1 MATVSA
7 GHSGCPGTFAYAAW
21 DSSHCPAERTAP
33 PRLPREAAPNCHVTP
48 DHVTTCAR
56 PANPGMSPS
65 HQAPA
70 ARPAPSWAPVLLLV
84 LGLHSLQAGARRA
97 TDPNFQERY
106 FEQLLDHFNF
116 ERFGNK
122 TFPQRFLVSDEFW
135 DRTKGPIF
143 FYTGNEGDVWSFANN
158 SGFISELAAQQGAL
172 LVFAEHRYYGKSLPF
187 GAWST
192 RRGFTELLTVEQALA
207 DFAVLLQALRQDL
220 GAQDSPAIAFGGSY
234 GGMLS
239 AYMRMKYPHLVAGA
253 LAASAP
259 VVAVAGLGDS
269 AQFFRDVTA
278 DFASQ
283 SPKCAQGVRDAFRQ
297 IKDLFLRGAYD
308 TVSREF
314 GTCQPLSGP
323 KDLTQ
328 LFVFAR
334 NAFTVLAMM
343 DYPYPTDFMG
353 PLPANPVGVG
363 CDRLLSKAQR
373 ISGLRALAGTCSP
386 RPQTGRAWRPQ
397 RWRRAWWGHVCSP
410 GLGALP
416 PVLVG
421 PWAVWA
427 GGVTTQQ
434 SRGGSGHAEDPSQ
447 PCLGPAREGVLL
459 GRASG
464 AEGPSPARPRGCAH
478 PRPPAGGPGAF
489 LTGTQ
494 SPCPPA
500 RPFPGGQAGG
510 PSMRCLCL
518 ASWPQHPS
526 SPGLVYNASGT
537 ERCFDIYRLYRSCA
551 DPTGCGTGPNAKA
564 WDYQACTEIS
574 LTFASNNVTD
584 MFPALPFTE
593 ELRQQYCL
601 DTWGV
606 WPRRDWLRTS
616 FWGADLRAAS
626 NIIFSNGDLD
636 PWAGGGIRR
645 NVSASVVAVGIRG
658 GAHHLD
664 LRASHPEDPPSVLE
678 ARQLEAALIGQW
690 VRAARREQRPVPRA
704 GRRG

>member
-1 MATVSA
+1 
-7 GHSGCPGTFAYAAW
+7 
-21 DSSHCPAERTAP
+21 
-33 PRLPREAAPNCHVTP
+33 
-48 DHVTTCAR
+48 
-56 PANPGMSPS
+56 MSPS
-65 HQAPA
+65 HRAPA
-70 ARPAPSWAPVLLLV
+70 ARLAPSWAPVLLLA

-122 TFPQRFLVSDEFW
+122 TFPQRYLVSDEFW
-135 DRTKGPIF
+135 DRTQGPIF

-192 RRGFTELLTVEQALA
+192 SRGFTELLTVEQALA

-269 AQFFRDVTA
+269 SQFFRDVTE

-314 GTCQPLSGP
+314 GTCQPLLGP
-323 KDLTQ
+323 KDQTQ

-343 DYPYPTDFMG
+343 DYPYPTDFLG

-363 CDRLLSKAQR
+363 CDRLLSEAQR
-373 ISGLRALAGTCSP
+373 ISGLRALA
-386 RPQTGRAWRPQ
+386 
-397 RWRRAWWGHVCSP
+397 
-410 GLGALP
+410 
-416 PVLVG
+416 
-421 PWAVWA
+421 
-427 GGVTTQQ
+427 
-434 SRGGSGHAEDPSQ
+434 
-447 PCLGPAREGVLL
+447 
-459 GRASG
+459 
-464 AEGPSPARPRGCAH
+464 
-478 PRPPAGGPGAF
+478 
-489 LTGTQ
+489 
-494 SPCPPA
+494 
-500 RPFPGGQAGG
+500 
-510 PSMRCLCL
+510 
-518 ASWPQHPS
+518 
-526 SPGLVYNASGT
+526 GLVYNASGT

-704 GRRG
+704 GPRG